1 MAFRTQTATGLKN
14 KRKTECGAMV
24 PVRRAVRA
32 APFALLILIATARA
46 GDLSFPV
53 RHDHLHKGGE
63 GVLTFTDEIVRW
75 EEDKKPG
82 HSRSWRYAE
91 IQRLELAPGRIRIL
105 TYEDVGWQLG
115 RDREYV
121 FDRLPP
127 ELAAKVHPFL
137 TTRLD
142 QRYLAHVADRSA
154 MPTWAVPAKLLL
166 GRAGSNGDLKLSDGQ
181 IVFDGGEHGESRT
194 WKWSDITNVNSPD
207 PFELTITTIEGE
219 NRVQLK
225 AALPED
231 RYQELWRGI
240 AEFHGLKVF
249 QSGALHEHKAE

>member
-1 MAFRTQTATGLKN
+1 MAS
-14 KRKTECGAMV
+14 
-24 PVRRAVRA
+24 PVAWA
-32 APFALLILIATARA
+32 A
-46 GDLSFPV
+46 DLSFVV
-53 RHDHLHKGGE
+53 RHHHLHKGGA
-63 GVLTFTDEIVRW
+63 GTLTFTEEIVRW
-75 EEDKKPG
+75 EENTKPE

-91 IQRLELAPGRIRIL
+91 IQRLELAPSHVRIL

-121 FDRLPP
+121 FDQLPA
-127 ELAAKVHPFL
+127 ELATRVHPFL
-137 TTRLD
+137 AARLD

-154 MPTWAVPAKLLL
+154 MPTWAAPAKLLL
-166 GRAGSNGDLKLSDGQ
+166 GRGGSNGDLRVADGQ
-181 IVFDGGEHGESRT
+181 IVFDGGERGESRT

-231 RYQELWRGI
+231 RYQELWRTMSQ
-240 AEFHGLKVF
+240 FQGLKVF
-249 QSGALHEHKAE
+249 QSSAAHQHDPH